1 MGYKM
6 QQFIDIALRRSPYK
20 LNRVSHA
27 PLSLSFYPSLS
38 LSLCVFAFLLPPN
51 VDVAVDPCGRFLFV
65 AAAAADAGGVH
76 ELSPEMKSLDFY
88 SQRKCA
94 ESFIRFVFCRVFKAQ
109 RGFHQLIQMSLSFRS
124 LSHSL
129 SLSVFFGQSKRIS
142 LQAMS
147 IFKLLR
153 FPNVFIASHKGE
165 KCRLRYAYSLLS
177 YLWSKLNSRQ
187 HFNN

>member
-1 MGYKM
+1 M
-6 QQFIDIALRRSPYK
+6 L
-20 LNRVSHA
+20 
-27 PLSLSFYPSLS
+27 LSLSPFIPLSLS

-65 AAAAADAGGVH
+65 VAVAADAGGVH

-124 LSHSL
+124 LS
-129 SLSVFFGQSKRIS
+129 VFFGQSKRIS

-153 FPNVFIASHKGE
+153 FPNVFIASHKGD

>member
-1 MGYKM
+1 MLLCTFLY
-6 QQFIDIALRRSPYK
+6 
-20 LNRVSHA
+20 
-27 PLSLSFYPSLS
+27 LS

-65 AAAAADAGGVH
+65 VAADAGGVH

-109 RGFHQLIQMSLSFRS
+109 RGFHQLVQMSLSFRS
-124 LSHSL
+124 LSL

-153 FPNVFIASHKGE
+153 FPNIFIASHKRERNADGDTHAI
-165 KCRLRYAYSLLS
+165 CLVIYGAS
-177 YLWSKLNSRQ
+177 
-187 HFNN
+187 

>member
-1 MGYKM
+1 M
-6 QQFIDIALRRSPYK
+6 L
-20 LNRVSHA
+20 
-27 PLSLSFYPSLS
+27 LSLSLS
-38 LSLCVFAFLLPPN
+38 SSESLCVFAFLLPPN

-65 AAAAADAGGVH
+65 VAVADAGGVH

-109 RGFHQLIQMSLSFRS
+109 RGFHQLVQMSLSFRS

-129 SLSVFFGQSKRIS
+129 SLSVFSGQSKRIS

-153 FPNVFIASHKGE
+153 FPNVFIASHKRD